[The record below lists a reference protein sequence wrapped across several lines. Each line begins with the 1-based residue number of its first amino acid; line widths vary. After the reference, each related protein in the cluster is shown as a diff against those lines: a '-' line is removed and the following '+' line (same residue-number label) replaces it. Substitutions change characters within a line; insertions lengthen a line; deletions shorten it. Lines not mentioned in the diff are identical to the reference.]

1 MKNKIFT
8 FAVFSLVALS
18 ITSCQ
23 KETKLDPN
31 DGKELIVTSFNNSK
45 NNIIETVNGDFI
57 GVDIKVDS
65 SLDFVANF
73 LNNENEKTN
82 IVDFSSIIDIDL
94 QANYNLAGLRLEKP
108 TLENS
113 ELFTQIVCKQTLNEV
128 EDVQTSKTYQNG
140 YQVAWLQQYNDD
152 IQTEH
157 ETLDETEVNDYAV
170 DALKFLDSL
179 EDIFNGDV
187 PEEINSSEELK
198 TIYELAFRMDEIVKQ
213 YRNKEITSQ
222 EIVDKF
228 YKTLGISKEMV
239 GEPINSLFVTI
250 IENLIKIDISTYFY
264 YTQLESK
271 KNIELSGSINY
282 ESWLNAIKNE
292 FENDKNNLDPESIY
306 YESIVEFYDL
316 FVKIL
321 PSDVEYNLYAK
332 INSNGQLTDFSYS
345 GSLNGIIP
353 EDITS
358 LFVSINDSYPLEYQ
372 ATYSGGLSFDVSK
385 NKVEVVNTIPTQN

>member
-8 FAVFSLVALS
+8 FAVVSLVALS

-57 GVDIKVDS
+57 GIDIKVDS

-82 IVDFSSIIDIDL
+82 VVDFSSIIDIDL

-128 EDVQTSKTYQNG
+128 EDIQTSKTYQNG

-157 ETLDETEVNDYAV
+157 ETLDEKEVNDYAV

-179 EDIFNGDV
+179 EDFFDGDV

-250 IENLIKIDISTYFY
+250 TENLIKIDISTYFY

-306 YESIVEFYDL
+306 YESIVEYYDL
-316 FVKIL
+316 FIKIL
-321 PSDVEYNLYAK
+321 PSDVEYNLFAK

-358 LFVSINDSYPLEYQ
+358 LFVPISDSHPLEYQ
-372 ATYSGGLSFDVSK
+372 ATYSGELSFDVSK

>member
-1 MKNKIFT
+1 
-8 FAVFSLVALS
+8 
-18 ITSCQ
+18 
-23 KETKLDPN
+23 
-31 DGKELIVTSFNNSK
+31 
-45 NNIIETVNGDFI
+45 
-57 GVDIKVDS
+57 
-65 SLDFVANF
+65 
-73 LNNENEKTN
+73 
-82 IVDFSSIIDIDL
+82 
-94 QANYNLAGLRLEKP
+94 
-108 TLENS
+108 
-113 ELFTQIVCKQTLNEV
+113 
-128 EDVQTSKTYQNG
+128 
-140 YQVAWLQQYNDD
+140 
-152 IQTEH
+152 
-157 ETLDETEVNDYAV
+157 
-170 DALKFLDSL
+170 
-179 EDIFNGDV
+179 
-187 PEEINSSEELK
+187 
-198 TIYELAFRMDEIVKQ
+198 MDEIVKQ

-358 LFVSINDSYPLEYQ
+358 LFVSINDSHPLEYQ

>member
-8 FAVFSLVALS
+8 FAVVSLVALS

-57 GVDIKVDS
+57 GIDIKVDS

-113 ELFTQIVCKQTLNEV
+113 ELFTQIICKQTLNEV
-128 EDVQTSKTYQNG
+128 EDIQTSKTYQNG

-157 ETLDETEVNDYAV
+157 ETLDEKEVNDYAV

-179 EDIFNGDV
+179 EDFFNGDV

-228 YKTLGISKEMV
+228 YKTLGISKELV

-250 IENLIKIDISTYFY
+250 TENLIKIDISTYFY

-316 FVKIL
+316 FIKIL
-321 PSDVEYNLYAK
+321 PSDVEYNLFAK

-358 LFVSINDSYPLEYQ
+358 LFVSISDSYPLEYQ